1 MGKLNLKQSIEINT
15 SADIAWKIIGP
26 NFLNIAEWAPGIIK
40 SWNNESVPTTFEGAP
55 AGGRF
60 CDLGKFGKA
69 DERIIHY
76 DQTQKEITWSAE
88 IDKMPSFL
96 VDLQNALKV
105 ESMSEKNCR
114 VSTNITANLKGLRGM
129 FLSIP
134 LNSNFTKLQKRFLKD
149 WKTYAETGEVSESKK
164 REIAKLKKI

>member
-1 MGKLNLKQSIEINT
+1 MGKLNIKQSIEINT

-26 NFLNIAEWAPGIIK
+26 NFINIADWAPGVNK
-40 SWNNESVPTTFEGAP
+40 SWNNGSVLVVFEGAP

-60 CDLGKFGKA
+60 CDLGNFGKA

-76 DQTQKEITWSAE
+76 DQAQKEITWSAK

-96 VDLQNALKV
+96 VYLQNALKV
-105 ESMSEKNCR
+105 ESISENSCR
-114 VSTNITANLKGLRGM
+114 VSTNITANLKGLQGI

-134 LNSNFTKLQKRFLKD
+134 LKSNFTKLQKRFLKD
-149 WKTYAETGEVSESKK
+149 WKTYAETGEVSEAKK
-164 REIAKLKKI
+164 RELDKVSK

>member
-1 MGKLNLKQSIEINT
+1 MGKLNIKQSIEINT

-26 NFLNIAEWAPGIIK
+26 NFLNIADWGPGINK
-40 SWNNESVPTTFEGAP
+40 SWNNESVPVTFEGAP

-60 CDLGKFGKA
+60 CDLGNFGKA
-69 DERIIHY
+69 DERIVHY
-76 DQTQKEITWSAE
+76 DQVQKEITWSAK

-105 ESMSEKNCR
+105 ESISENSCR
-114 VSTNITANLKGLRGM
+114 VSTNITADLKGLRGM

-134 LNSNFTKLQKRFLKD
+134 LKSNFTKLQKRFLKD
-149 WKTYAETGEVSESKK
+149 WKTYAETGEVSETKK
-164 REIAKLKKI
+164 REIAKLEKK